1 MDNLQK
7 KLKQYGTVVIL
18 LVMIVFFAIM
28 APNFRT
34 MNNLITV
41 LRQVSMLG
49 ILSVGLTFVFLLGD
63 IDLSVGVMMGL
74 SATTSA
80 LLMAK
85 LGVPVAL
92 SWILGIVV
100 CTVVGIING
109 LVVTT
114 TRMPALIATLGTQNI
129 IYGINY
135 MICGGVSVYGIPES
149 AKVLGQGYLFGV
161 LPIPVLIMVLVFL
174 VGGFILKR
182 TYYGRYFY
190 AVGGNAEATR
200 LSGINTT
207 KVKILAYSLCG
218 LCAGIA
224 GAINMSRAN
233 SGQPTAGHG
242 YEMDVITAC
251 VVGGISA
258 GGGDGKMSGV
268 ISGVLIIGVLSNGMT
283 IMGISDYWQMVAKG
297 LVLVLAVG
305 MDYYQKTKVKKARLT
320 DVKPAAEAKS

>member
-1 MDNLQK
+1 MKNISK
-7 KLKQYGTVVIL
+7 NIKQYGTAVIL
-18 LVMIVFFAIM
+18 LIMVAFFAIM

-34 MNNLITV
+34 FNNLITV

-49 ILSVGLTFVFLLGD
+49 VLAVGLTFVFLLGD

-80 LLMAK
+80 LLMTK
-85 LGVPVAL
+85 LGVPVILAWL
-92 SWILGIVV
+92 LGILV
-100 CTVVGIING
+100 CTLVGVING
-109 LVVTT
+109 LIVTT
-114 TRMPALIATLGTQNI
+114 THMPALIATLGTQNI
-129 IYGINY
+129 IYGVNY
-135 MICGGVSVYGIPES
+135 MICGGVSVYGIPPE
-149 AKVLGQGYLFGV
+149 AKFLGQGYLFGV
-161 LPIPVLIMVLVFL
+161 LPIPVLVMVIVFMI
-174 VGGFILKR
+174 GSFILKK
-182 TYYGRYFY
+182 TYFGRYFY

-207 KVKILAYSLCG
+207 RVKILAYALCG

-242 YEMDVITAC
+242 FEMDVITAC

-283 IMGISDYWQMVAKG
+283 IMGVSDYWQMVAKG

-305 MDYYQKTKVKKARLT
+305 TDYYQKTRVKKAKLT
-320 DVKPAAEAKS
+320 EKKVTAEVV